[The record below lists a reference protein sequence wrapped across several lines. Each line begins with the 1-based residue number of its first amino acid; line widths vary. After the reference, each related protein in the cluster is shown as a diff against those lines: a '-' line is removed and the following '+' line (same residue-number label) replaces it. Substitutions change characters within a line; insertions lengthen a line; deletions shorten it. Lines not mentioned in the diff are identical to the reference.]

1 MAHYMDDYLSRSTSV
16 SLSLSVCVCVCV
28 CVQLCVTLL
37 LCLQDGEEEGAPP
50 HPAGPPPDTGHLKRH
65 FIRENDL
72 VVRLARLPTLVSL
85 FLSFSLSPS
94 LSSLSSVPSRG

>member
-16 SLSLSVCVCVCV
+16 SLSLSLSLCVCVCV
-28 CVQLCVTLL
+28 CMQLCVTLL

-50 HPAGPPPDTGHLKRH
+50 HPAGPPPDTGH

-72 VVRLARLPTLVSL
+72 VVRLARSPTLVSL